1 MQLRHT
7 FLFILFWSQGF
18 GQNVDINILKE
29 INLNRN
35 KNADAGMNFLTN
47 TSDFVAIGTP
57 AALLAVGFI
66 KDDASF
72 KKEGLNAAVAVIGT
86 YGVGYILKKSVN
98 RNRPYVKY
106 PFLQNYKIENDS
118 SFPSGSTSVA
128 FSAATSLSLSYPKWY
143 VIAPAALYAT
153 GVGYSRLH
161 LGVHYPSDVVAG
173 AVLGAGS
180 AFVSRQ
186 LNKMLVN
193 EFRKRKVK
201 KSTF

>member
-1 MQLRHT
+1 MRLNLT
-7 FLFILFWSQGF
+7 FVCILFCSQVF

-29 INLNRN
+29 INLNRY
-35 KNADAGMNFLTN
+35 KGADAGMNFLTN
-47 TSDFVAIGTP
+47 TSDFVAVGTP
-57 AALLAVGFI
+57 AALLAIGFI
-66 KDDASF
+66 QDDAAL
-72 KKEGLNAAVAVIGT
+72 KKEGLNAAVAVVGA
-86 YGVGYILKKSVN
+86 YGVGYVLKKTID

-106 PFLQNYKIENDS
+106 PILQNYKIENDS

-161 LGVHYPSDVVAG
+161 LGVHYPSDVLAG

>member
-1 MQLRHT
+1 MKQ
-7 FLFILFWSQGF
+7 
-18 GQNVDINILKE
+18 
-29 INLNRN
+29 INLNRY
-35 KNADAGMNFLTN
+35 KSADAGMNFLTN

-66 KDDASF
+66 QDDASL
-72 KKEGLNAAVAVIGT
+72 KKEGLNAAVAVVGA
-86 YGVGYILKKSVN
+86 YGVGYVLKKTID

-106 PFLQNYKIENDS
+106 PLLQNYKIENDS

-161 LGVHYPSDVVAG
+161 LGVHYPSDVLAG
-173 AVLGAGS
+173 AILGAGS
-180 AFVSRQ
+180 AIVSRQ